1 MFGST
6 VLEVAIGLI
15 ACFCAVSLIV
25 SSLNEAIAS
34 FVQLRGKCLLQGIQR
49 LLNDPDVNHLALSLY
64 NHAQFNPLGN
74 GQATSSKSLDHK
86 PSYVSPSQF
95 AQAMTDVLQTVANTP
110 GDLNAA
116 IQRIPNNQLRQ
127 AMTGMYQRAS
137 ADITQFETE
146 LANWFDSAMQ
156 RVSAR
161 YKRTLQWWTVLFGFL
176 VAMLFNIDTFHLFQV
191 LWLHPTLAENITPE
205 NLANAHTALDQLSVT
220 SLPIGWEKAPFELRD
235 SVLYWQY
242 SASQLALMTMGWMVT
257 ALSTLFGAPF
267 WFDLLQK
274 ATNLRGVKGTA
285 S

>member
-74 GQATSSKSLDHK
+74 GQASSSKSLDHK
-86 PSYVSPSQF
+86 PAYVSPSQF

-156 RVSAR
+156 RVAAR

-220 SLPIGWEKAPFELRD
+220 SLPIGWEKVPFELRD
-235 SVLYWQY
+235 GVLYWQY

-274 ATNLRGVKGTA
+274 ATNLRGIKGKA

>member
-34 FVQLRGKCLLQGIQR
+34 FVQLRGKYLLQGIQR

-137 ADITQFETE
+137 ANITQFETE

-220 SLPIGWEKAPFELRD
+220 SLPIGWETAPFELRD
-235 SVLYWQY
+235 GVLYWQY

-274 ATNLRGVKGTA
+274 ATNLRGIKGKA